1 MVKGFIASAALAAA
15 SIASVAQ
22 AATLKQNPLFGCT
35 RSTYGLLY
43 LGADSDVNLGF
54 VAGHTEKSLVTGKK
68 DNSVLDT
75 FRPK

>member
-22 AATLKQNPLFGCT
+22 AASLKQDPLIGCEYY
-35 RSTYGLLY
+35 RDGY
-43 LGADSDVNLGF
+43 LSLDSVTPLGF

-68 DNSVLDT
+68 DNSVLDST
-75 FRPK
+75 RPE